1 MEMFDF
7 ENLNIS
13 TASNETIAA
22 LAEALF
28 PLTSER
34 SEEEREID
42 RDFEGVLET
51 LESSFNP
58 KQRKWFE
65 HYQQQM
71 DAELRVAERRRF
83 VCGFKTAMRLA
94 LESMK

>member
-1 MEMFDF
+1 MEVFDF
-7 ENLNIS
+7 EHLDIS
-13 TASNETIAA
+13 AASNETIAA

-42 RDFEGVLET
+42 RAYDGVLET

-65 HYQQQM
+65 HYQQQI
-71 DAELRVAERRRF
+71 AKELQIAERRRF
-83 VCGFKTAMRLA
+83 ACGFKTAMRLA

>member
-7 ENLNIS
+7 EALNIS
-13 TASNETIAA
+13 TASNETIVA

-34 SEEEREID
+34 SEEERKID
-42 RDFEGVLET
+42 QDYDGVLET

-65 HYQQQM
+65 HYQQQVA
-71 DAELRVAERRRF
+71 AELRIAERRRF

>member
-7 ENLNIS
+7 EALNIN
-13 TASNETIAA
+13 TVSNETIAA

-42 RDFEGVLET
+42 RGFEGVLET
-51 LESSFNP
+51 LESSFTP
-58 KQRKWFE
+58 EQCDLFE
-65 HYQQQM
+65 RYQQQI
-71 DAELRVAERRRF
+71 DAELHVAERRRF
-83 VCGFKTAMRLA
+83 VCGFKTVMRLA

>member
-1 MEMFDF
+1 MEVFDF
-7 ENLNIS
+7 ESLNIN
-13 TASNETIAA
+13 TANNETIAA
-22 LAEALF
+22 LAEALH

-42 RDFEGVLET
+42 QNYVGVLEA
-51 LESSFNP
+51 LMSSFNP
-58 KQRKWFE
+58 KQYRLFE
-65 HYQQQM
+65 RYQEQVEE
-71 DAELRVAERRRF
+71 ELRVAERRRF

>member
-7 ENLNIS
+7 EALNIN

-65 HYQQQM
+65 HYQQQVA
-71 DAELRVAERRRF
+71 AELHVAERRRF

>member
-65 HYQQQM
+65 HYQQQIGR
-71 DAELRVAERRRF
+71 AHV
-83 VCGFKTAMRLA
+83 
-94 LESMK
+94 

>member
-1 MEMFDF
+1 MEIFDF
-7 ENLNIS
+7 ENLNIN

-28 PLTSER
+28 PLISER

-42 RDFEGVLET
+42 REFEGVLET

-65 HYQQQM
+65 HYQQQV
-71 DAELRVAERRRF
+71 DAELCVAERRRF

>member
-51 LESSFNP
+51 LENSFNP

-65 HYQQQM
+65 HYRQQM

>member
-1 MEMFDF
+1 MFDF

-58 KQRKWFE
+58 KQRKWLE

-94 LESMK
+94 LV

>member
-1 MEMFDF
+1 MEMLDF
-7 ENLNIS
+7 ETLNIS
-13 TASNETIAA
+13 TASIETIAA

-42 RDFEGVLET
+42 QEFEGVLET

-65 HYQQQM
+65 YYQQQV

-83 VCGFKTAMRLA
+83 VCGFKTAMRPA

>member
-22 LAEALF
+22 LAEILF
-28 PLTSER
+28 PFTSER
-34 SEEEREID
+34 CEEEKKID
-42 RDFEGVLET
+42 QDFEGVLET
-51 LESSFNP
+51 LEDSLNP
-58 KQRKWFE
+58 DQRKLFE
-65 HYQQQM
+65 RYQQM
-71 DAELRVAERRRF
+71 VEAELYVAERRRF

>member
-1 MEMFDF
+1 MEVFDF
-7 ENLNIS
+7 EHLDIS
-13 TASNETIAA
+13 AASNETIGA

-34 SEEEREID
+34 SEEERKLTGPMD
-42 RDFEGVLET
+42 GVLET

-65 HYQQQM
+65 HYQQ
-71 DAELRVAERRRF
+71 
-83 VCGFKTAMRLA
+83 
-94 LESMK
+94 

>member
-13 TASNETIAA
+13 TARNETIAA

-65 HYQQQM
+65 HYRQQM

>member
-7 ENLNIS
+7 EALNIN

-65 HYQQQM
+65 HYQQQV
-71 DAELRVAERRRF
+71 DAELHVAERRRF